1 MIMSCKSILRVG
13 LLSAGFGLVVAD
25 PAFAIGSVDPGAG
38 KWQTWVLSSAS
49 QVRPAAPPD
58 QAATEKEL
66 AQVRSEIAKRDAAAL
81 DRVTYWDAGWPGYR
95 WHEIALERWS
105 KEKMPTPAPTW
116 LPRVMSLV
124 TVAVDDAT
132 VAVWDAK

>member
-1 MIMSCKSILRVG
+1 MIMSSTSILRMG
-13 LLSAGFGLVVAD
+13 LLSAGLGLVLVE
-25 PAFAIGSVDPGAG
+25 PALAIGPVGPDAG
-38 KWQTWVLSSAS
+38 KWHTWVLSSPS

-66 AQVRSEIAKRDAAAL
+66 AQVRSEIAKRDDAAL
-81 DRVTYWDAGWPGYR
+81 DRIIYWNAGWPGYR

-116 LPRVMSLV
+116 LPRVMSLL

-132 VAVWDAK
+132 VAA